1 MNDELDA
8 MLRKDVLQPP
18 TDFVERVMKNLPSQ
32 IPTSQMPEPAG
43 ARAATPS
50 LFWQRPRS
58 LVARVGLASAGA
70 VGAAVAAALG
80 LTQLA
85 SFVFGLWLGAAAL

>member
-18 TDFVERVMKNLPSQ
+18 TDFVERVMKNLPVQ
-32 IPTSQMPEPAG
+32 IRSESEPFFG
-43 ARAATPS
+43 
-50 LFWQRPRS
+50 QRLRRW
-58 LVARVGLASAGA
+58 VARVGLASAAA
-70 VGAAVAAALG
+70 VGAAVG

-85 SFVFGLWLGAAAL
+85 SFVFGLWLSAAVL